1 MIDHLLF
8 NRQKY
13 YPFAKNPTGH
23 YVITVKSPYVS
34 YGKGISTIDLTISKD
49 GSIAITKAMEDG
61 LEIDTPQITK
71 TN

>member
-1 MIDHLLF
+1 MTKGSLLLTLLF
-8 NRQKY
+8 Q
-13 YPFAKNPTGH
+13 
-23 YVITVKSPYVS
+23 
-34 YGKGISTIDLTISKD
+34 D